1 MYMGMMKPEQRSWL
15 YVEHGPERTVG
26 EIAFPKFPEVGT
38 KEILSESREHEQL
51 HFQDLLR

>member
-1 MYMGMMKPEQRSWL
+1 MGMMKPEQRSWL